1 MQNGSLRQVSRRRGP
16 AVWSFRWREPGTD
29 GRRVHRRIVIGTI
42 EQFKN
47 ESAAAKAIVAL
58 RREIKRHDYRL
69 GGKRLLTLRQLSEHY
84 KQRELAPD
92 NERKTYSTKSTYQGY
107 LRKWI
112 LPRWGSFTLSSIRT
126 IEVECWLAKLPLA
139 RASRA
144 KIRNLMSLLFNHA
157 RRYDLFDRNPISM
170 VRQSAKRRTIPEI
183 LGVDEIKRLVTALN
197 TRERTLVLLAAGTGL
212 RMSELFALKWKDID
226 FARGEMSV
234 ARSIVNQV
242 VGPCKTEASQ
252 KPVPRDAR
260 LAQAL
265 QEWFR
270 QVKYSQPE
278 DWVFA
283 SPHSKGKKPY
293 RGQSLMKFYIQPAA
307 RECGISRKFGWHTF
321 RHTYSTLLRLVGAD
335 IKVMQELLRHASS
348 RVTMDTYTQAVTS
361 AKRLAQSAVV
371 SLFRKESAAAPSAQ
385 SPTDSESLSQ
395 VVPFC
400 AHEKRGQSPQATD
413 LKVASPAGF
422 EPALPP

>member
-1 MQNGSLRQVSRRRGP
+1 MQNGSLRQMPRRRGP
-16 AVWSFRWREPGTD
+16 AVWAFRWREPGSD

-42 EQFKN
+42 EQFKD
-47 ESAAAKAIVAL
+47 ESAAARAIVAL
-58 RREIKRHDYRL
+58 RREIKSGDHDQRL
-69 GGKRLLTLRQLSEHY
+69 RRRLLTLGQLVEHY
-84 KQRELAPD
+84 QQRELAPD

-112 LPRWGSFTLSSIRT
+112 VPRWGPFTLSNIRA
-126 IEVECWLAKLPLA
+126 IEVECWLGKLPLA

-144 KIRNLMSLLFNHA
+144 KIRNVMSVLFNHA

-170 VRQSAKRRTIPEI
+170 VRQSAKRRTIPEV
-183 LGVDEIKRLVTALN
+183 LSVDEIKRLIAALN
-197 TRERTLVLLAAGTGL
+197 IRERTLVLVAAGTGL
-212 RMSELFALKWKDID
+212 RQSELFALKWKDVD
-226 FARGEMSV
+226 FVKGEMSV
-234 ARSIVNQV
+234 TRSIVNQV

-252 KPVPRDAR
+252 KPVPLDAY
-260 LAQAL
+260 LVQAL

-270 QVKYSQPE
+270 RVKYSGPE

-283 SPHSKGKKPY
+283 SAWSKGKKPY
-293 RGQSLMKFYIQPAA
+293 RGQILMRHYIRPTA
-307 RECGISRKFGWHTF
+307 RKCGISKKFGWHTF
-321 RHTYSTLLRLVGAD
+321 RHSYSTLLRAVGAD

-371 SLFRKESAAAPSAQ
+371 SLFIKETECPASQAAPATTHSQ
-385 SPTDSESLSQ
+385 SPSQ

-400 AHEKRGQSPQATD
+400 AHEKNAYSPQPVD
-413 LKVASPAGF
+413 MKVASPAGF
-422 EPALPP
+422 AP

>member
-16 AVWSFRWREPGTD
+16 AVWSFRWREPGSD
-29 GRRVHRRIVIGTI
+29 GRRVHRRIVVGTT
-42 EQFKN
+42 EQFQN
-47 ESAAAKAIVAL
+47 ESAAAKAVAAL
-58 RREIKRHDYRL
+58 RREIKKNDHRL
-69 GGKRLLTLRQLSEHY
+69 SGKRLLTLRQLAEHY
-84 KQRELAPD
+84 KQRELAPA
-92 NERKTYSTKSTYQGY
+92 NESKTYSTKSAYHGY

-112 LPRWGSFTLSSIRT
+112 LPRWGSFTLSSVRT
-126 IEVECWLAKLPLA
+126 IEVECWLAKLPMA

-144 KIRNLMSLLFNHA
+144 KVRNLMSVLFNHA
-157 RRYDLFDRNPISM
+157 RRYDLFDRNPITM
-170 VRQSAKRRTIPEI
+170 VRQSAKRRTFPE
-183 LGVDEIKRLVTALN
+183 VFSADEIQRLVAALKI
-197 TRERTLVLLAAGTGL
+197 RERTMVLLAAGTGL

-226 FARGEMSV
+226 FAGCEMNV
-234 ARSIVNQV
+234 TRSIVNQV

-252 KPVPRDAR
+252 KPVPLDAR

-270 QVKYSQPE
+270 QVKYSRPE

-283 SPHSKGKKPY
+283 SPHSKGRKPY
-293 RGQSLMKFYIQPAA
+293 RGQALMKWYIRPAA
-307 RECGISRKFGWHTF
+307 RECGISKKFGWHTF

-371 SLFRKESAAAPSAQ
+371 GLFEKEAPAASPAQ
-385 SPTDSESLSQ
+385 NPCSSENQFQ

-400 AHEKRGQSPQATD
+400 APEETGQSP
-413 LKVASPAGF
+413 
-422 EPALPP
+422 